1 MPDWLPIPF
10 LLAGMIMMAM
20 AGTQNPAAGRPL
32 TGATGLIA
40 FGVGIVLFVVG

>member
-20 AGTQNPAAGRPL
+20 AGTQSPAAGRPL
-32 TGATGLIA
+32 TGASGLIA
-40 FGVGIVLFVVG
+40 FGIGIVLFVVG

>member
-1 MPDWLPIPF
+1 MPDWLPLPF
-10 LLAGMIMMAM
+10 LLAGMIMMAV

-40 FGVGIVLFVVG
+40 FGVGIGLFVVG

>member
-1 MPDWLPIPF
+1 MPDWLPLPF
-10 LLAGMIMMAM
+10 LLAGMVMMAI

-40 FGVGIVLFVVG
+40 FGVGIVLFVLG